1 MELVWIATP
10 QNRRSSGFVSLILGI
25 LILLFAPFVTS
36 LIGTF
41 LSALVLIISIF
52 LMIFGGMLKGTGLRI
67 PLFILGLFG
76 FVLGITALIS
86 PDLAVSV
93 IGIFLGVWLI
103 LLGAGQLVLASRF
116 SADRIYYPLTLL
128 GGTLTVIIGLY
139 LIVSP
144 LQGMQIVVLFIGCYL
159 AAFGLLSIIRPQYA
173 Y

>member
-1 MELVWIATP
+1 MEMVWIATP
-10 QNRRSSGFVSLILGI
+10 SNRRSSGVVALILGI
-25 LILLFAPFVTS
+25 IILLFAPLVTS

-41 LSALVLIISIF
+41 LSALVLIISVF
-52 LMIFGGMLKGTGLRI
+52 LMISGFMLQGTGLRI
-67 PLFILGLFG
+67 PLVILG
-76 FVLGITALIS
+76 VLGFLLGLSALVS

-93 IGIFLGVWLI
+93 IGIFFGVWLI

-128 GGTLTVIIGLY
+128 AGTLTVIIGLY

-144 LQGMQIVVLFIGCYL
+144 LQGMQIVVLFFGWYL
-159 AAFGLLSIIRPQYA
+159 VAYGILSIIRPQYT